1 MTDIRKITL
10 ISALLL
16 AASPVAAQVATLN
29 GQQQPGVQVPAA
41 PSRTPT
47 TGVICDEEA
56 TATFCNVPTG
66 RTRVATN
73 RVADQHRAAVL
84 EAPRRRRPSRL
95 AGRNGRPTNYATN
108 QIPARRL
115 TGGKPRGTT
124 LDGHSTPATRGRRAP
139 GATKRNPTSVTAEY
153 RIVGTNVSANDQVC
167 H

>member
-16 AASPVAAQVATLN
+16 AASPVATQVATLN

-66 RTRVATN
+66 PNTGGY
-73 RVADQHRAAVL
+73 Q
-84 EAPRRRRPSRL
+84 SSGGL
-95 AGRNGRPTNYATN
+95 ASSGSAGSTRPTPS
-108 QIPARRL
+108 IP
-115 TGGKPRGTT
+115 PCGTEW
-124 LDGHSTPATRGRRAP
+124 PAD
-139 GATKRNPTSVTAEY
+139 ELC
-153 RIVGTNVSANDQVC
+153 D
-167 H
+167 